1 MLDVFDMLWPFDD
14 LSRIITPFLAI
25 ISCLRRVFRILNMFI
40 SLVLQKSATNDIMSL
55 TYQFITHLKRKFTDT
70 KVVVFTEG

>member
-14 LSRIITPFLAI
+14 LSRIITQFLAI
-25 ISCLRRVFRILNMFI
+25 LFALCVSDIVYVYM
-40 SLVLQKSATNDIMSL
+40 LVLQKSARNDIMSL
-55 TYQFITHLKRKFTDT
+55 TYQFITHLESKFTDT